1 MKIITTEIQLKTQ
14 GETDI
19 INITD
24 KVAEK
29 LQKSG
34 LKEGVVFVFVV
45 GSTAGLTTCEYESG
59 LVSDLKK
66 FFDKIIP
73 KNVSYDHDA
82 TWGDANGFSHLRASL
97 LKPSLCVPFVKGSL
111 VLGTWQQIVLMDF
124 DNRPRTRKI
133 VVQLHGEP

>member
-111 VLGTWQQIVLMDF
+111 VLGTWQQIV
-124 DNRPRTRKI
+124 
-133 VVQLHGEP
+133 